1 MIIAQTQ
8 QYAERMIIAMAE
20 IKPFR
25 GVRFDTDKAGAM
37 QELICPPYDIISS
50 SQREEFIE
58 RNPHNIVRL
67 ELPVAE
73 DGVADPYENASNKL
87 NEWLAEGI
95 MVREEKPS
103 LYIYEEQYTLHGETK
118 RIRGILGLVKLEEFE
133 KGIILP
139 HEWTLSKPKND
150 RLNLLRSTRT
160 NMSTIYSLYAD
171 NGRRTSLKM
180 DTLTDRT
187 PDVEA
192 SEDKIVHRMW
202 VVSDEVEIS
211 AICRDFEKRRLY
223 IADGHHRY
231 ETSLNYRNECR
242 ANGAPEG
249 ASCDYTMMLLVNM
262 EDEQFSLFPTHR
274 LIKNDEDFDVKNILA
289 ALDTN
294 FRVDEHRGISGIKPT
309 LNEYY
314 NMGRKAMAWYVG
326 NDTWYLLKLRS
337 TSDAMDEAMPTCSEA
352 LKNLDI
358 SILHALVL
366 DDIMHCNNEDC
377 VNYTRSFTQ
386 AINSV
391 DSGEYQCCFIL
402 NPTRITQIKDI
413 VEAGEKMPQ
422 KSTYFYPK
430 PTTGLVIN
438 VFED

>member
-1 MIIAQTQ
+1 
-8 QYAERMIIAMAE
+8 MAE

-25 GVRFDTDKAGAM
+25 GVRFDTDKAGDM
-37 QELICPPYDIISS
+37 QELICPPYDIISA

-58 RNPHNIVRL
+58 KNPHNIVRL
-67 ELPVAE
+67 ELPAAE
-73 DGVADPYENASNKL
+73 DDSDNPYETASRRL
-87 NEWLAEGI
+87 NEWIAEGI

-103 LYIYEEQYTLHGETK
+103 LYIYEEQYTLHDET
-118 RIRGILGLVKLEEFE
+118 RSIRGILGLVKLEEFSS
-133 KGIILP
+133 GVILP
-139 HEWTLSKPKND
+139 HEKTLSKPKDD
-150 RLNLLRSTRT
+150 RLNLLRATNT
-160 NMSTIYSLYAD
+160 NMSTIYSLYSD

-180 DTLTDRT
+180 DTLTGHA
-187 PDVEA
+187 PDVEV
-192 SEDKIVHRMW
+192 SEGKIVHRLW
-202 VVSDEVEIS
+202 VVSDETEIS
-211 AICRDFEKRRLY
+211 AICRDFEKRTLY

-242 ANGAPEG
+242 AKGAPEG
-249 ASCDYTMMLLVNM
+249 SACDYTMMLLVNM
-262 EDEQFSLFPTHR
+262 DDQQFSLFPTHR
-274 LIKNDEDFDVKNILA
+274 LIKNAPNFDVKSIIA
-289 ALDTN
+289 ALDKN

-314 NMGRKAMAWYVG
+314 NMGRKATVWYVG

-337 TSDAMDEAMPTCSEA
+337 TSEAMDEVMPTCSDA
-352 LKNLDI
+352 LKTLDI
-358 SILHALVL
+358 SIIHALVL
-366 DDIMHCNNEDC
+366 DEIMHCNNEDC

-391 DSGEYQCCFIL
+391 DSGEYQSCFIL

-422 KSTYFYPK
+422 KSTYIYPK